1 MSLFGRA
8 LIFVVTIRALAGA
21 PELHAQI
28 NQGQIDT
35 FESGTTLSWTI
46 GAGGFTGP
54 AVQLGGPG
62 GANDHFMQLNVNQLG
77 GPPRFTLFNQSQW
90 SGNYNAPQPAGS
102 NPINVIEFDIANF
115 SSTAIAA
122 RIALKTGGGFTPGY
136 AFSGGPGT
144 NGAFDIPAD
153 GLWHHVAFPINQATM
168 TPISS
173 PPPLPQ
179 LLDLVGELRI
189 LHSIAPALNGDPFTG
204 RIGIDNIH
212 AFFQPVPEPTAILGV
227 AALALGVMPLR
238 RRFMRPSDGRIA
250 FGESEISP
258 PISQTHGA
266 RSC

>member
-1 MSLFGRA
+1 MSLVGRA
-8 LIFVVTIRALAGA
+8 LAIVLTGLTLAFPSG
-21 PELHAQI
+21 LHAQI

-35 FESGTTLSWTI
+35 FETGTALSWTI
-46 GAGGFTGP
+46 GAGGFSGP
-54 AVQLGGPG
+54 TVQPGGPG
-62 GANDHFMQLNVNQLG
+62 GANDHFLQLNVNQLG
-77 GPPRFTLFNQSQW
+77 GPPRFVLFNQSQW
-90 SGNYNAPQPAGS
+90 GGDYNAPQPTGS
-102 NPINVIEFDIANF
+102 NPVNAIEFDIANF
-115 SSTAIAA
+115 SATSIAA

-204 RIGIDNIH
+204 RIGVDNIH
-212 AFFQPVPEPTAILGV
+212 AFFQPVPEPTAIFGTGMLTF
-227 AALALGVMPLR
+227 AAVMQLR
-238 RRFMRPSDGRIA
+238 RRFSRRRALTAPVLKEDSRRP
-250 FGESEISP
+250 
-258 PISQTHGA
+258 
-266 RSC
+266 